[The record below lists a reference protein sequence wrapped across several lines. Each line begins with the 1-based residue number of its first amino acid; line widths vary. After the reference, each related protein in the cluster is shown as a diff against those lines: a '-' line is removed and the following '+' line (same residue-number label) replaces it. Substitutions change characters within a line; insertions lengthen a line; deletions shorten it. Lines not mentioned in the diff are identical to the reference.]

1 MIIGALNT
9 GRQLG
14 VVRQCD
20 AKVVARCV
28 LGSIKE
34 VVQWA
39 FVEHDL
45 PPVEMTQIG
54 REMIAF
60 TLKGCLIDGS

>member
-1 MIIGALNT
+1 MGIDVDFDRKLSEFYGRIEAMIIGALKNT

-14 VVRQCD
+14 VVRPCN

-34 VVQWA
+34 
-39 FVEHDL
+39 
-45 PPVEMTQIG
+45 I
-54 REMIAF
+54 
-60 TLKGCLIDGS
+60 

>member
-1 MIIGALNT
+1 M
-9 GRQLG
+9 
-14 VVRQCD
+14 VRPCD
-20 AKVVARCV
+20 AQVVARCV

-39 FVEHDL
+39 FVEQD
-45 PPVEMTQIG
+45 PPPIEMTQIG

-60 TLKGCLIDGS
+60 TLKGCLVDGS